1 MIHIFSRKRCALNAK
16 LLLDDIVCKHC
27 HKKLGFIYE
36 IDGRQVVYIF
46 KQYRR
51 YKRKILERILY
62 NNPYCKKYEITMQI
76 KESA

>member
-62 NNPYCKKYEITMQI
+62 NNPYSKKYEITLQI
-76 KESA
+76 KVGA